1 MYKLGKREAHMF
13 QLYDYQQEA
22 FDAAE
27 TQILKN
33 LDDARGRMVMPT
45 GAGKTVVQASLLDW
59 QFSNNNKTGIHLV
72 LAPRIMLGNQL
83 LGEYKTI
90 LGKEA
95 FRAIAFHSGEHTA
108 EDGVKWKEQATTQK
122 SVVEEAYA
130 NAQKLNQQ
138 LVVFSTYHSCG
149 KLEGIDFDTIVA
161 DESQYCVAENFNA
174 SFRSLSGRVRLAFTA
189 TEKMTASESGFGLNN
204 EELYGTRWYYISPD
218 ELIKKGRI
226 VPPRLHVM
234 RGSTDDEAASIVSQV
249 IEIAKEQ
256 IALTNETLDFSKV
269 LFAMSGTDDV
279 KTVEDNIRDIRAEF
293 PDHDIFTI
301 TSRNG
306 AQINGVKI
314 KRKQFMQELK
324 DRVNCLIFHY
334 DILSEGIDVDGI
346 TGVAIM
352 RNMGLAK
359 LLQTIGRA
367 VRLYKPDP
375 SKKPQAWISVP
386 VINENED
393 DKERIAFVLRTLRNG
408 GFDISKE
415 DIYETKKER
424 HEKDEDGMDD
434 AYDTGSNNYSSAFI
448 DEVFHE
454 IENDEF
460 WIKVQET
467 NTLDDKLDLFF
478 EEA

>member
-1 MYKLGKREAHMF
+1 MYTP
-13 QLYDYQQEA
+13 YDYQQ
-22 FDAAE
+22 DALSAAISNIAKS
-27 TQILKN
+27 Q
-33 LDDARGRMVMPT
+33 DDARGRFVLPT
-45 GAGKTVVQASLLDW
+45 GAGKTLIESQILKH
-59 QFSNNNKTGIHLV
+59 QFDTNAKTGIHLV

-83 LGEYKTI
+83 LSEYKGF

-95 FRAIAFHSGEHTA
+95 FRAIAFHSGEHAA

-130 NAQKLNQQ
+130 NAQKLDQP

-149 KLEGIDFDTIVA
+149 KLEGIEFDTIIA
-161 DESQYCVAENFNA
+161 DEAQYCVAENFNE
-174 SFRSLSGRVRLAFTA
+174 SFRSLTGRVRLTFTA
-189 TEKMTASESGFGLNN
+189 TEKHTASNKGFGLNN
-204 EELYGTRWYYISPD
+204 EELYGDRWYYISPD
-218 ELIKKGRI
+218 ELIKRGRI

-234 RGSTDDEAASIVSQV
+234 HGATADEGASIISQ
-249 IEIAKEQ
+249 IKEIAQEQ
-256 IALTNETLDFSKV
+256 IKLTETTLEFSKV

-279 KTVEDNIRDIRAEF
+279 KTVEDNIKTLKDEF
-293 PDHDIFTI
+293 PKHSIFTI
-301 TSRNG
+301 TSRHG
-306 AQINGVKI
+306 AQINGVEV

-324 DRVNCLIFHY
+324 SCENALIFHY

-352 RNMGLAK
+352 RNMGLSK

-367 VRLYKPDP
+367 IRLYKPDP

-386 VINENED
+386 VINGNED
-393 DKERIAFVLRTLRNG
+393 DKERIAFIIRTLRNG

-415 DIYETKKER
+415 DIYETKSER
-424 HEKDEDGMDD
+424 HENEEDGIDD
-434 AYDTGSNNYSSAFI
+434 AFEGYKNNFSSLFI
-448 DEVFHE
+448 QEVMHE

-460 WIKVQET
+460 WIRIQET
-467 NTLDDKLDLFF
+467 EEVKDKFKMFF

>member
-1 MYKLGKREAHMF
+1 MIT
-13 QLYDYQQEA
+13 LYDYQQEA
-22 FDAAE
+22 FDNSTANIQK
-27 TQILKN
+27 TP
-33 LDDARGRMVMPT
+33 DDARGRLVMPT
-45 GAGKTVVQASLLDW
+45 GAGKTLTEAVLLDW
-59 QFSNNNKTGIHLV
+59 QFKNNSKTKIHLV

-83 LGEYKTI
+83 LGEYKGF
-90 LGKEA
+90 LGAEA

-108 EDGVKWKEQATTQK
+108 EDGIKWKEVATTQK

-130 NAQKLNQQ
+130 NAQKLNQH

-149 KLEGIDFDTIVA
+149 KLEGINFDTIIA

-174 SFRSLSGRVRLAFTA
+174 SFRSLTGRVRLAFTA
-189 TEKMTASESGFGLNN
+189 TEKMTASNSGFGLNN

-218 ELIKKGRI
+218 ELIKRGRI
-226 VPPRLHVM
+226 VPPRLHIMHAETV
-234 RGSTDDEAASIVSQV
+234 DEGASIVSQV
-249 IEIAKEQ
+249 TEIAQEQ
-256 IALTNETLDFSKV
+256 IKLTETTLEFSKV

-279 KTVEDNIRDIRAEF
+279 KTVEDNIKTLKDTF
-293 PDHDIFTI
+293 PTHSIFTI

-306 AQINGVKI
+306 AQINGVEV
-314 KRKQFMQELK
+314 KRKQFMQDLK
-324 DRVNCLIFHY
+324 TCENALIFHY

-352 RNMGLAK
+352 RNMGLSK

-367 VRLYKPDP
+367 IRLYKPDP

-386 VINENED
+386 VINGNED
-393 DKERIAFVLRTLRNG
+393 DKERIAFILRTLRNG

-415 DIYETKKER
+415 DIHETKRDR
-424 HEKDEDGMDD
+424 HEGEDEGMDD
-434 AYDTGSNNYSSAFI
+434 AFEGYKNNFSSLFI
-448 DEVFHE
+448 EEIMHE

-460 WIKVQET
+460 WIRVQET
-467 NTLDDKLDLFF
+467 KTVDDKFDMFF